1 MWLDVLSPG
10 PYTAVRDL
18 GRTGCAHLGVLVC
31 GPMDVF
37 AARAA
42 NRLAGNPPESAL
54 LEFLFDGP
62 EITPEVDCVAVLTGC
77 GYSLQ
82 VERQKYPAWL
92 SVLVR
97 AGQTI
102 RISGGGKGR
111 WGYLAISGGLDVP
124 VVLGSRTTQ
133 LRGAFGGWQG
143 RLLQAGD
150 RLPLGYGQYPWSL
163 AGKRLPESALPA
175 YSTYVT
181 VPAIPAPQS
190 DWFSPESYRAFW
202 EGEYHISDQSDRMG
216 MRLEGPALALE
227 PGHGELLSEGVLP
240 GVVQVP
246 SGGQPVVL
254 MADCQTTGGYPKIA
268 VVPQAGLPLLAQ
280 CPPVDGTIKFKS
292 VTLEEAQTDWQTL
305 LAGLKKLE

>member
-1 MWLDVLSPG
+1 MWLDITSPG

-18 GRTGCAHLGVLVC
+18 GRVGYAHLGVPVC
-31 GPMDVF
+31 APMDEF
-37 AARAA
+37 ALRAA
-42 NRLAGNPPESAL
+42 NRLVGNPPESAL

-62 EITPEVDCVAVLTGC
+62 ELIPAVDCAAALTGC

-82 VERQKYPAWL
+82 VDRQKYPAWL

-102 RISGGGKGR
+102 RIGGGGKGR

-124 VVLGSRTTQ
+124 LVMGSRSTQ
-133 LRGAFGGWQG
+133 LRGGFGGWQG

-163 AGKRLPESALPA
+163 VGKRLPENAIPV
-175 YSTYVT
+175 YGNYVT
-181 VPAIPAPQS
+181 VPAVPAPQS
-190 DWFSPESYRAFW
+190 DWFTPESYRAFW
-202 EGEYHISDQSDRMG
+202 EGEYRISEQSDRMG
-216 MRLEGPALALE
+216 MRLEGLPLAVE
-227 PGHGELLSEGVLP
+227 PGCGELLSEGVLP

-280 CPPVDGTIKFKS
+280 CPPIDGTIRFKS
-292 VTLEEAQTDWQTL
+292 VTLEEAQSAWQSMLT
-305 LAGLKKLE
+305 GLQRLE

>member
-18 GRTGCAHLGVLVC
+18 GRTGFAHIGVPVC
-31 GPMDVF
+31 GPMDAF
-37 AARAA
+37 AFRAA

-54 LEFLFDGP
+54 LEFLYEGP
-62 EITPEVDCVAVLTGC
+62 EVVPAVDCVAVLTGY
-77 GYSLQ
+77 GYSMQ
-82 VERQKYPAWL
+82 VDKQKYPAWL
-92 SVLVR
+92 SVIVR

-102 RISGGGKGR
+102 RLQAGGQGR
-111 WGYLAISGGLDVP
+111 WGYLAISGGLDIPLVM
-124 VVLGSRTTQ
+124 GSRSTQ
-133 LRGAFGGWQG
+133 LRGSFGGWQG
-143 RLLQAGD
+143 RVLQAGD
-150 RLPLGYGQYPWSL
+150 RLPLGYGQYPWSI
-163 AGKRLPESALPA
+163 AGKRLPESSIPA

-181 VPAIPAPQS
+181 VPAVPAPQS
-190 DWFSPESYRAFW
+190 DWFTPESYRAFW
-202 EGEYHISDQSDRMG
+202 ESEYRITAQSDRMG
-216 MRLEGPALALE
+216 SRLEGPALALE
-227 PGHGELLSEGVLP
+227 PGQAELLSEGVIP

-280 CPPVDGTIKFKS
+280 CPPVDGTVKFKS
-292 VTLEEAQTDWQTL
+292 VTLDEAQSAWQSL